1 MHYRRAER
9 RRPFGVFCARRAAEG
24 LVEVYRGPGADGYAD
39 VTQHGPADA
48 VSPLAF
54 PDVSF
59 AVTDFFA

>member
-1 MHYRRAER
+1 MDGA
-9 RRPFGVFCARRAAEG
+9 
-24 LVEVYRGPGADGYAD
+24 VEVYRGPGADGYAG
-39 VTQHGPADA
+39 VTLHGRGQI

>member
-1 MHYRRAER
+1 MDGA
-9 RRPFGVFCARRAAEG
+9 
-24 LVEVYRGPGADGYAD
+24 VEVYRQPGADGYDSVAL
-39 VTQHGPADA
+39 HGPGQT